1 MAARSTAHDSDPL
14 LRVSGLQVAFSTRK
28 GALHAVDGID
38 FEVGRSERLAIVGE
52 SGSGKSVTA
61 LAVMKLL
68 DRRSSR
74 MAGAIEF
81 DGRDLAA
88 ATEREMRQV
97 RGAEISL
104 IFQDPLSAL
113 NPLKPVGSQI
123 RESLLIH
130 RRANKR
136 EANAIALE
144 LLSQVEMP
152 DPEAQFR
159 ARPHELSGGMN
170 QRAMIAMALACQ
182 PKLLIADEP
191 TTALDATTQAQIV
204 ALLRRLAVERSMAV
218 MLITHDLGLVAGFAE
233 RVIIMYSGKLVEDA
247 TARDFFENPR
257 HPYSHALLAST
268 PRVGVDIG
276 SIPGRIPDP
285 HRRPTGCVFH
295 PRCALRQGRDLCVTD
310 VPPLRVVDVASAQR
324 SACHFAEELEAK
336 RDLYQDPAAD
346 SSRRRQV
353 GSDVI
358 LEVEGLVK
366 QFAVKTSFFG
376 RSRPFAAVN
385 DVSFTVRV
393 GETVALVGESGSG
406 KTTIARLVLGL
417 ETATRGV
424 VRFEG
429 EQLTEARAA
438 VLRRARKD
446 LGIVFQ
452 DPTSSLDPKMTAA
465 EIIAEPM
472 VLHDVGDSTA
482 RRERVEELMNEVG
495 LDPERAL
502 NRPAAFSGGERQR
515 IAIARALA
523 LRPKLIVCDEPTTM
537 LDVSVQAQ
545 ILNLLRDIQVE
556 TSVAFLFIAHDLA
569 VVRHV
574 ADTVAVMYNGKIV
587 ESAPNEE
594 LFLRPTHP
602 YTKKLLAA
610 GFMDP
615 VQDASASSS
624 GVK

>member
-1 MAARSTAHDSDPL
+1 MSSDLQPSDPL
-14 LRVSGLQVAFSTRK
+14 LRVSGLQVVFSTRK

-38 FEVGRSERLAIVGE
+38 FEVGRSERLAVVGE

-68 DRRSSR
+68 DPQHSR
-74 MAGAIEF
+74 VGGTIDF
-81 DGRDLAA
+81 DGHNLAA
-88 ATEREMRQV
+88 ASEREMQRI
-97 RGAEISL
+97 RGSEISL

-130 RRANKR
+130 GRANKR
-136 EANAIALE
+136 EADAIALE

-204 ALLRRLAVERSMAV
+204 ALLKRLAVERSMAV

-233 RVIIMYSGKLVEDA
+233 RVVIMYSGKLVEDA

-268 PRVGVDIG
+268 PRVGADIG

-295 PRCALRQGRDLCVTD
+295 PRCELRQGRELCVTD
-310 VPPLRVVDVASAQR
+310 VPRLRVVNPVSAQR
-324 SACHFAEELEAK
+324 SACHFAEELEAR
-336 RDLYQDPAAD
+336 RDLYRDPSGSA
-346 SSRRRQV
+346 SRRDQP
-353 GSDVI
+353 GGEVI

-366 QFAVKTSFFG
+366 EFDVKTSFFG
-376 RSRPFAAVN
+376 RSRPFAAVD

-393 GETVALVGESGSG
+393 GETLALVGESGSG
-406 KTTIARLVLGL
+406 KTTTARLVLGL
-417 ETATRGV
+417 ETPTRGV
-424 VRFEG
+424 VRFAG
-429 EQLTEARAA
+429 ERLTEARAA

-472 VLHDVGDSTA
+472 TLHGVGDAKA
-482 RRERVEELMNEVG
+482 RHERVEHLMGAVG

-515 IAIARALA
+515 IAIARALS
-523 LRPKLIVCDEPTTM
+523 LKPKLIVCDEPTTM

-545 ILNLLRDIQVE
+545 ILNLLRDIQAR

-574 ADTVAVMYNGKIV
+574 ADTVAVMYGGKIV

-594 LFLRPTHP
+594 LFSRPQHP

-610 GFMDP
+610 GLIES
-615 VQDASASSS
+615 VQDGSANT
-624 GVK
+624 GGLQ